1 MKKKFFKY
9 ALLMVSVCTLSA
21 TVVSCGDD
29 KNDVNNPIID
39 PSQASDLDYSSAYA
53 EQWANYMVTVSN
65 LLKEDAN
72 TLYNQWNNGYANTFK
87 NHNTTEYKSAI
98 DCVDVSTLQVR
109 LATPRLATHT
119 ANTLPAIK
127 PKHSMP

>member
-1 MKKKFFKY
+1 MKKKIFKY

-21 TVVSCGDD
+21 TVVSCGND
-29 KNDVNNPIID
+29 KNDDNNPIID

-72 TLYNQWNNGYANTFK
+72 TKKDGRCNLFFSVKKNSLRLNT
-87 NHNTTEYKSAI
+87 
-98 DCVDVSTLQVR
+98 
-109 LATPRLATHT
+109 
-119 ANTLPAIK
+119 
-127 PKHSMP
+127 

>member
-1 MKKKFFKY
+1 MMKKIFKY
-9 ALLMVSVCTLSA
+9 ALLMLSVCTLSA

-29 KNDVNNPIID
+29 KNGGIDDID
-39 PSQASDLDYSSAYA
+39 PSQASDLNYSSAYA

-87 NHNTTEYKSAI
+87 NHKKRKISSCLFRFLTRMRI
-98 DCVDVSTLQVR
+98 
-109 LATPRLATHT
+109 
-119 ANTLPAIK
+119 
-127 PKHSMP
+127 